1 MSPRFITDVKQG
13 SDEWRDLRLGIPTAS
28 QFDRIITEVKGEIAD
43 GRWAYA
49 YELACER
56 LLKEDTS
63 PPIDTLRWVE
73 RGKLLEPDAVKHYE
87 AVCGQTT
94 DGIGLILTADGSM
107 ACSPDRIH
115 TDRLGGVE
123 IKCPAAPTH
132 AKYMREG
139 PGRKYR
145 WQVYGSLLISEF
157 ELWNFVSYHPNLK
170 EVILPYNRTV
180 EAEKEIR
187 KLDKALEQFKDEVDE
202 IERFLRQK
210 GFVDPTAALE
220 ARPDTEWQKMLAAD
234 PGLWVIA

>member
-1 MSPRFITDVKQG
+1 MSPKFIMDVEQG
-13 SDEWRDLRLGIPTAS
+13 SDEWRQLRLGIPTAS
-28 QFDRIITEVKGEIAD
+28 AFDRIITEVKGEIAE

-56 LLKEDTS
+56 LLREDTS

-73 RGKLLEPDAVKHYE
+73 RGKLLEADAVKHYE
-87 AVCGQTT
+87 TVCGQTT
-94 DGIGLILTADGSM
+94 DQIGLIMSEDGSM

-123 IKCPAAPTH
+123 IKAPMAPNH

-139 PGRKYR
+139 PGKKYR
-145 WQVYGSLLISEF
+145 WQVYGSLLISDFEF
-157 ELWNFVSYHPNLK
+157 WNFVSYHPNLK
-170 EVILPYNRTV
+170 EVVIPYTRTA
-180 EAEKEIR
+180 EATKEIK
-187 KLDKALEQFKDEVDE
+187 KLETALDQFKDEVDE

-210 GFVDPTAALE
+210 GFVDPMAALQIK
-220 ARPDTEWQKMLAAD
+220 PDTEWQKMLAAD